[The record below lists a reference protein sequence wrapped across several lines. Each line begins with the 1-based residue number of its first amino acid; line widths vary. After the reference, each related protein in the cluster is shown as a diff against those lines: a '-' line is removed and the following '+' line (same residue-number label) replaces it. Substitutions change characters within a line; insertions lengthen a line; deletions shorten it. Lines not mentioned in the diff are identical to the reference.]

1 VRTSVGTRMI
11 LGAGLASALTIGVMA
26 LLVTGGYERHL
37 IADRT
42 DEADLFS
49 ETIKSSTLYNM
60 MENHR
65 EGLHRQIE
73 TIGRQDG
80 IEQVRV
86 FNKEGVIMFS
96 SDAEEIGLALDK
108 QAESCYACHVA
119 GQPLERLPI
128 DARARVFRKADGD
141 RVLGI
146 IQPIQN
152 QPRCSEASCHA
163 HSPDQSLLGVLD
175 VTVSLAEMDAQI
187 AEGRVR
193 MTGLAT
199 LAILASSLSLA
210 WMTRRLVVR
219 PVRALAAGTRALA
232 DGDLTTR
239 IPETGSHEL
248 GELARAFNSMTQKLA
263 EARHQVVQA
272 EKLAS
277 VGRLAAGVAHE
288 INNPLTGVLTY
299 ASLLRRQVDDRP
311 EFAEDLDVIVR
322 ETKRCREIVKGL
334 LDFSRQTAPVRRSI
348 DVNEVVRR
356 AIAVVMHRLKLGR
369 VSLDLDL
376 SPDPEIVSADANQ
389 IQQVVVN
396 LLLNA
401 VDALGS
407 GRGTIRLETRSSIAP
422 GGNSGVP
429 HAGGPL
435 GTEIVV
441 QDSGHGIPAETLAH
455 VLDPFFSTK
464 GVRGTG
470 LGLAVSWG
478 IVMSHGG
485 SITVKSD
492 VGEGTRFS
500 VWLPRETCE
509 EARSSVA

>member
-1 VRTSVGTRMI
+1 
-11 LGAGLASALTIGVMA
+11 
-26 LLVTGGYERHL
+26 
-37 IADRT
+37 
-42 DEADLFS
+42 
-49 ETIKSSTLYNM
+49 
-60 MENHR
+60 
-65 EGLHRQIE
+65 
-73 TIGRQDG
+73 
-80 IEQVRV
+80 
-86 FNKEGVIMFS
+86 
-96 SDAEEIGLALDK
+96 
-108 QAESCYACHVA
+108 
-119 GQPLERLPI
+119 
-128 DARARVFRKADGD
+128 VFRKADGD

-152 QPRCSEASCHA
+152 QQRCATASCHA

-187 AEGRVR
+187 VQGRVR
-193 MTGLAT
+193 MAVLTV
-199 LAILASSLSLA
+199 LAIVASSLILA

-232 DGDLTTR
+232 NGDLTTR

-248 GELARAFNSMTQKLA
+248 GELARAFNSMTEKLA

-299 ASLLRRQVDDRP
+299 ASLLRRQVEDRP

-334 LDFSRQTAPVRRSI
+334 LDFSRQTVPDRKSI

-356 AIAVVMHRLKLGR
+356 AIAVVMHRLKLRR

-376 SPDPEIVSADANQ
+376 SPNPEIVLADANQ

-401 VDALGS
+401 VDALGPE
-407 GRGTIRLETRSSIAP
+407 GGTVRLETRSSLAP
-422 GGNSGVP
+422 PGNGDAP
-429 HAGGPL
+429 HGQRPAGI
-435 GTEIVV
+435 EIVV

-455 VLDPFFSTK
+455 VFDPFFSTK

-478 IVMSHGG
+478 IVTSHGG
-485 SITVKSD
+485 SIGVKSEVD
-492 VGEGTRFS
+492 EGTRFS
-500 VWLPRETCE
+500 VWLPRETRDE
-509 EARSSVA
+509 RYSSVA